1 MTIMIELT
9 CEQEDEAAI
18 SCLKDVYYSADEKKV
33 MKAAKT
39 LLKYMLSVEDYRKW
53 RKHDGFR

>member
-9 CEQEDEAAI
+9 CEQEDEAAV
-18 SCLKDVYYSADEKKV
+18 SCLKDVYYSADDKKV
-33 MKAAKT
+33 RQAAKT
-39 LLKYMLSVEDYRKW
+39 LLKYMMPIQEYRHW